1 MRDAR
6 TRVRLLHLSWGTSAV
21 ATWTFQ
27 LALAVLAFQEAGVG
41 GVGAA
46 GLASTLPA
54 GVVSPFAGML
64 VDRLRRWDVVVG
76 TLALRAVVTGGVL
89 ATAAADLP
97 FAVLLVLAAG
107 ENVVRTGHK
116 PAHAALLLDAARSP
130 EELARVNAVWAGLD
144 NATFMAA
151 SLLVGLVLAWQ
162 GPEVAVGLA
171 ATVFLLALPPTLL
184 LERDAVPAYR
194 AAVTGPDPAGGSG
207 VRRGAA
213 GVLSVLRDGEVR
225 FVILLM
231 AVGFTAVGMINVF
244 VVVLALDV
252 FELGEDG
259 VGWLNAAWGV
269 GGAAAAVVA
278 LRLLAGGRL
287 PHGLALGL
295 LLLGGPVAVVAG
307 WSHVA
312 VGVAMIVL
320 VGLGFGLVE
329 AAGQSLLQRVSS
341 DEVLGRTFALL
352 GSAYLLCGGLGAALV
367 PLLLDRLTVGQALLV
382 TGLVITATTA
392 ACWPRLARMRRETAP
407 AAGDLALLRRVPV
420 FAALPMLVVETMAVR
435 TRHQQAA
442 RDEVV
447 VRTGDTGTEFFVIVD
462 GEVAVSDTPSPVPP
476 LGPGDY
482 FGEIA
487 PLLDTTR
494 TATIIATR
502 PTDLLVLD
510 REAFATA
517 CGGHAYTGATLET
530 SARTRVRN
538 SGPLRS
544 QP

>member
-1 MRDAR
+1 MHQAR

-46 GLASTLPA
+46 GVASTLPA
-54 GVVSPFAGML
+54 GLVSPLAGML

-76 TLALRAVVTGGVL
+76 TLALRAVLTAGVL

-97 FAVLLVLAAG
+97 FALLLVLAAA

-130 EELARVNAVWAGLD
+130 DELARVNAVWAGLD
-144 NATFMAA
+144 NATFMLA
-151 SLLVGLVLAWQ
+151 SLLVGAVLAWQ
-162 GPEVAVGLA
+162 GAGVAVGLA
-171 ATVFLLALPPTLL
+171 AGVFLLALLPTLL
-184 LERDAVPAYR
+184 LARDAVPAYR
-194 AAVTGPDPAGGSG
+194 AAARGPGDAAGSG
-207 VRRGAA
+207 VRRGVA
-213 GVLSVLRDGEVR
+213 GVLAVLRDAEVR
-225 FVILLM
+225 LVILLM

-244 VVVLALDV
+244 VVVLAVDV
-252 FELGEDG
+252 FDLGEDG

-269 GGAAAAVVA
+269 GGAAAAGVA

-287 PHGLALGL
+287 PHGLAVGL
-295 LLLGGPVAVVAG
+295 LLLGVPVAVVGG
-307 WSHVA
+307 WSDVG

-352 GSAYLLCGGLGAALV
+352 GSAYLLCGGLGAVLV
-367 PLLLDRLTVGQALLV
+367 PLLLERLTVGESLLLTGAVV
-382 TGLVITATTA
+382 TVTTA
-392 ACWPRLARMRRETAP
+392 ACWPRLARLRRETTP
-407 AAGDLALLRRVPV
+407 AAADLVLLRRVEV
-420 FAALPMLVVETMAVR
+420 FGALPMLVVETMAVR
-435 TRHQQAA
+435 TRHRHAE

-447 VRTGDTGTEFFVIVD
+447 VRAGDPGTEFFVVVD
-462 GEVAVSDTPSPVPP
+462 GEVAVSDTPAPVPP
-476 LGPGDY
+476 LGAGDY

-487 PLLDTTR
+487 LLLDTTR
-494 TATIIATR
+494 TATITATR
-502 PTDLLVLD
+502 PSDLLVLD

-517 CGGHAYTGATLET
+517 CGGHAYTGATLQA
-530 SARTRVRN
+530 SAQTRVRN
-538 SGPLRS
+538 SRF
-544 QP
+544 